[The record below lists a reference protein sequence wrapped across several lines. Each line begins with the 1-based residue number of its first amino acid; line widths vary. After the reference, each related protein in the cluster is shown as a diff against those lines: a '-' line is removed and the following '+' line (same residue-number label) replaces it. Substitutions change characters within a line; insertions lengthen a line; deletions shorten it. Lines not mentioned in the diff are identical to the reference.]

1 MINFIKSH
9 GLGNDYIV
17 IDGKD
22 LKYSISKSMIKK
34 ICHRNYGVGS
44 DGILMLC
51 KSKRADY
58 GLKIFNP
65 DGTEA
70 EKSGNGLR
78 IFSSYLYKSKKIRK
92 NKKITIETKGGI
104 VTSQFIKRVGKKT
117 FIKVEMGRASFDKSK
132 IPINIK
138 SSEKECLNKKIK
150 SDKKIFLFQGVSVGN
165 PHCVIFQKNISE
177 KDAKF
182 YGEKIER
189 HHFFPKRTN
198 VQFAKI
204 LDKNNVQ
211 IEIWER
217 GAGYTLASGSS
228 SCAVVSAGFMLG
240 ILNNNVLVKMPGGK
254 LRISIDN
261 NFNLMMEGPVED
273 ICSGKLNL

>member
-1 MINFIKSH
+1 MCN
-9 GLGNDYIV
+9 
-17 IDGKD
+17 
-22 LKYSISKSMIKK
+22 IS
-34 ICHRNYGVGS
+34 
-44 DGILMLC
+44 
-51 KSKRADY
+51 
-58 GLKIFNP
+58 
-65 DGTEA
+65 
-70 EKSGNGLR
+70 
-78 IFSSYLYKSKKIRK
+78 
-92 NKKITIETKGGI
+92 
-104 VTSQFIKRVGKKT
+104 
-117 FIKVEMGRASFDKSK
+117 
-132 IPINIK
+132 
-138 SSEKECLNKKIK
+138 
-150 SDKKIFLFQGVSVGN
+150 
-165 PHCVIFQKNISE
+165 KNISE